1 MMKFAVRDGS
11 GGRTLA
17 MTSRPS
23 QRSYVHSAPAFA
35 MRYTQNQLNAVPVPT
50 KRDQAEKLG
59 QRANEEAV
67 SKSTMPSMNSFYRQD
82 EEIFS
87 PGIGEGFVYIVRSG
101 CVRLY
106 KPLPDG
112 RSINLAILGPN
123 TIFTQEDAVNG
134 VASGS
139 VAEAMVDST
148 VSIVPTEELGTAI
161 ENSPE
166 LAGAIVTGMSRRLTE
181 LQTLVEHLL
190 VRDTSVRLAVTLMNL
205 ATRFGRPA
213 AGGMTAITLPLTHQ
227 NLANMIGSNRVTVT
241 RKLFELQELD
251 LVRSLGRNAIAV
263 DIEGLRTF
271 AHDATSSD

>member
-1 MMKFAVRDGS
+1 MKFAVRDGS

-17 MTSRPS
+17 MTSRSP

-35 MRYTQNQLNAVPVPT
+35 MRYTPNQLNAVPVAP
-50 KRDQAEKLG
+50 KREVNDLRRGSTDLG
-59 QRANEEAV
+59 GADTQESSLN
-67 SKSTMPSMNSFYRQD
+67 STFRTG

-87 PGIGEGFVYIVRSG
+87 PGLGDGYVYIVRTG

-112 RSINLAILGPN
+112 RSINLGILGPN
-123 TIFTQEDAVNG
+123 TIFTQEEEING
-134 VASGS
+134 VASGA
-139 VAEAMVDST
+139 VAEAMVDTT
-148 VSIVPTEELGTAI
+148 VSIVAVDDLGSAI
-161 ENSPE
+161 EKSPE
-166 LAGAIVTGMSRRLTE
+166 LAGSIVTGMSRRLTE

-190 VRDTSVRLAVTLMNL
+190 IRDTSVRLSVTLMNL

-241 RKLFELQELD
+241 RKLFELQELG
-251 LVRSLGRNAIAV
+251 LARSLGRNAVAV
-263 DIEGLRTF
+263 DIEGLRRF
-271 AHDATSSD
+271 AHDATTGN